1 LRQPTADLAA
11 FDVPVSDPLL
21 SQALNLRVL
30 RFPAAVGGVV
40 PICNIGGTLQT
51 VNLSGELLAAV
62 FLGKITRWDD
72 SALLM
77 LNRQTVLPYAQIN
90 VIHRSDSSDET
101 WLFTQY
107 LSAASPDWKA
117 RIAASPSVAWPVG
130 IGATGNGGVL
140 QLVKETAGSIGYVD
154 ASFAFQNGLVSCA
167 VLNRAGRAVKA
178 SPESLSAAATALAT
192 AASPDFSASIL
203 DASGH
208 GAYPIASLVWLAV
221 REQLPD
227 QDKREA
233 MRSFL
238 GWMLNRGQPDGAAL
252 GYGSLPAPL
261 VGREQSLIDRVR

>member
-1 LRQPTADLAA
+1 
-11 FDVPVSDPLL
+11 
-21 SQALNLRVL
+21 
-30 RFPAAVGGVV
+30 
-40 PICNIGGTLQT
+40 
-51 VNLSGELLAAV
+51 
-62 FLGKITRWDD
+62 
-72 SALLM
+72 
-77 LNRQTVLPYAQIN
+77 
-90 VIHRSDSSDET
+90 
-101 WLFTQY
+101 
-107 LSAASPDWKA
+107 
-117 RIAASPSVAWPVG
+117 
-130 IGATGNGGVL
+130 
-140 QLVKETAGSIGYVD
+140 
-154 ASFAFQNGLVSCA
+154 
-167 VLNRAGRAVKA
+167 
-178 SPESLSAAATALAT
+178 LAT